1 MKRIVE
7 EEMSDGT
14 VRYVVEKQRRFLWM
28 AWFEIDTMIVNNG
41 TSYVLKECIYDN
53 IDDAKKRCGIPINE
67 VMSRKIL
74 YERY

>member
-7 EEMSDGT
+7 EKMSDCT
-14 VRYVVEKQRRFLWM
+14 VRYVVEKRRRFLWM
-28 AWFEIDTMIVNNG
+28 TWFEIDTMIVNNG

-67 VMSRKIL
+67 VMRRKVL
-74 YERY
+74 YEKY